1 MIYHL
6 EIQVCI
12 NRYGDLCERNS
23 FYSNVFLGYEQA
35 LQAGIEEVNERLKKI
50 QDKQID
56 YRNDEMATFFEE
68 QVYCDF
74 VIHELIIMEDVDQ
87 FERKIRQQCYKTKIL
102 VSEETDLYQLCRDHS
117 LSIDYELDDQ
127 GNLIERHEMRLQGL
141 RYLRMPNDYQ
151 ENAGR
156 LFSIGDVVRVSKK
169 QRFGSDEVNYYL
181 VASVPGSLRTA
192 DNIFSWENIYELDFV
207 YLEDGKLWIEYDTF
221 HESQIERVE
230 DELICQQVRKLFA
243 AAEYKNCVVIND

>member
-117 LSIDYELDDQ
+117 LSIDYVFDYQ
-127 GNLIERHEMRLQGL
+127 GNLIERYEMRLEGL
-141 RYLRMPNDYQ
+141 QYLRMPNDYQ
-151 ENAGR
+151 ENAGS
-156 LFSIGDVVRVSKK
+156 LFSVGDIVGVVKK
-169 QRFGSDEVNYYL
+169 QRCGFGTDNYY
-181 VASVPGSLRTA
+181 VVVSVPGSLRTA
-192 DNIFSWENIYELDFV
+192 DNIFRWENIYVCDFV
-207 YLEDGKLWIEYDTF
+207 YIGEGKIWNEYDTF
-221 HESQIERVE
+221 HESQIEKVE
-230 DELICQQVRKLFA
+230 DELICQQVRKLIA
-243 AAEYKNCVVIND
+243 MAEYKS